1 MTSVVSTLVGTCC
14 LLYCSKKK
22 PTMSRQKNAGK
33 LTFFYTKVSFGQ
45 SRMWYCLFCHTW
57 REIFVQL
64 PSIIG
69 YLLIITL
76 PSKSKIQSN
85 IIEWRSRFCHFSS
98 HFCSNSTP
106 SKLLSKQY
114 CFDKY
119 LWFIAAVEPD
129 SIFKTFKSMYYID
142 LKIHI
147 MYFLL
152 LVLAF
157 CLFCPIF

>member
-57 REIFVQL
+57 REIFLQL
-64 PSIIG
+64 HSTIR

-76 PSKSKIQSN
+76 PSKVKNQTYKVGN
-85 IIEWRSRFCHFSS
+85 IIEWRSRICDFSS

-106 SKLLSKQY
+106 SRT
-114 CFDKY
+114 
-119 LWFIAAVEPD
+119 AVKTILFWQ
-129 SIFKTFKSMYYID
+129 IFVISCCCWTR
-142 LKIHI
+142 
-147 MYFLL
+147 
-152 LVLAF
+152 
-157 CLFCPIF
+157 